1 MDEKNTVLFLGDVVP
16 YKPFKFRNTHQ
27 TVINLECPI
36 IKDGNPVKDKIN
48 LRVKENYLKSIFN
61 SNLICVSI
69 GNNHIL
75 DYGEKG
81 LDSTL
86 TELKKFKINYFGLN
100 KEFDDNFNPLV
111 IEFNKIKIA
120 FIAVV
125 CQSTSPVIELNN
137 VIHLSLL
144 NLDEI
149 INKVL
154 KIRKLVQKV
163 VVYIHWGLEESSCP
177 KKADILM
184 ARKLIEAGVDIIIG
198 SHAHAPQPIEKYKN
212 GIIAYNLGNFLMP
225 EMKNIP
231 THFDEKGIPLSSYSK
246 SLMLWNRIS
255 WGLIIDM
262 ENMEYKIK
270 KFIFFFNRIIE
281 LPFTPLDK
289 YLKLN
294 KDPLNALYE
303 LSVKKHLKKR
313 EISRKIRDFIIK
325 PHVPQK
331 LRNILWK

>member
-36 IKDGNPVKDKIN
+36 IKNGKPIKDKIN

-120 FIAVV
+120 FISVV

-163 VVYIHWGLEESSCP
+163 VVYIHWGLEESSYP
-177 KKADILM
+177 KKEDILI
-184 ARKLIEAGVDIIIG
+184 ARKMIDAGIDIIIG
-198 SHAHAPQPIEKYKN
+198 THAHAPQAIEKYKT

-225 EMKNIP
+225 ELKNIP
-231 THFDEKGIPLSSYSK
+231 TYFDENGIPHSTYSK
-246 SLMLWNRIS
+246 SLMPWNRIS
-255 WGLIIDM
+255 WGLLIDL

-270 KFIFFFNRIIE
+270 KYIFLFNRIFE

-289 YLKLN
+289 YIELN
-294 KDPLNALYE
+294 KDAFHSSYE
-303 LSVKKHLKKR
+303 HIVKKHLRKR
-313 EISRKIRDFIIK
+313 DIFRKNRDFVYK
-325 PHVPQK
+325 PHIPQK
-331 LRNILWK
+331 LIK